1 MPFLTA
7 KGISR
12 TAIALLTRTLVLPMT
27 ATRVSGDEF
36 AGSNGDTI
44 TIRVPVPSVART
56 QPSPGASIT
65 YDDVDETPVDVT
77 LAHLYHATRITDE
90 DLSLAIESFAEQVTL
105 NQVSAVATRA
115 EDQLAGAM
123 NVLAAEGTTIAT
135 DGANVEDVVLEA
147 REALGEANVPSGQRW
162 LAVSPQVATFLLRL
176 DKFSRVDASGT
187 DSALRDAIIGR
198 IYGFQVVESNALNTG
213 TAVAY
218 HQSGF
223 VFGNR
228 TPVTP
233 RGAADSATATEG
245 GVGLRQIFQ
254 YDPDV
259 LSDASVISTFA
270 GASLVDADRVVKLTT
285 GGAPS

>member
-1 MPFLTA
+1 MAFLTA

-27 ATRVSGDEF
+27 ATRVPGEEF
-36 AGSNGDTI
+36 AGANGDTI

-56 QPSPGASIT
+56 QASPGAAIT
-65 YDDVDETPVDVT
+65 YDDVDEVAVDVT

-90 DLSLAIESFAEQVTL
+90 DLSLALESFAEQVTL
-105 NQVSAVATRA
+105 KQVSAVATRA

-123 NVLAAEGTTIAT
+123 NVLPSELGIAA
-135 DGANVEDVVLEA
+135 DGSDVETQVLAA
-147 REALGEANVPSGQRW
+147 REALGEANVPSGMRW

-259 LSDASVISTFA
+259 LSDASVVSTFA

>member
-1 MPFLTA
+1 MAFLTA

-12 TAIALLTRTLVLPMT
+12 TAIALLTRTMVLPMT
-27 ATRVSGDEF
+27 ATRVPGEEF

-56 QPSPGASIT
+56 QATPGTQIF

-77 LAHLYHATRITDE
+77 LAHLYHATQITDE
-90 DLSLAIESFAEQVTL
+90 ELSLSIESFAEQVTL
-105 NQVSAVATRA
+105 KQVSAVATRA
-115 EDQLAGAM
+115 EDQLAGVM
-123 NVLAAEGTTIAT
+123 NVLPSEFGYAAGGTDIE
-135 DGANVEDVVLEA
+135 NIVLAA
-147 REALGEANVPSGQRW
+147 REALGEADVPSGQRW
-162 LAVSPQVATFLLRL
+162 LSVSPQVATFLLKL

-187 DSALRDAIIGR
+187 DSALRDAILGR
-198 IYGFQVVESNALNTG
+198 IYGFQVVESNALNNG
-213 TAVAY
+213 SAVAY

-270 GASLVDADRVVKLTT
+270 GAALVDGDRVAKITLA
-285 GGAPS
+285 GQPS

>member
-1 MPFLTA
+1 MAFLTA

-27 ATRVSGDEF
+27 VTRVPGDEF
-36 AGSNGDTI
+36 AGANGDTI

-56 QPSPGASIT
+56 QASPGASIT
-65 YDDVDETPVDVT
+65 YDDVDEVAVDVT

-90 DLSLAIESFAEQVTL
+90 DLSLALESFAEQVSL
-105 NQVSAVATRA
+105 KQVSAVATRA
-115 EDQLAGAM
+115 EDQLAGTM
-123 NVLAAEGTTIAT
+123 NVLPSELDIAAG
-135 DGANVEDVVLEA
+135 GADVEAQVLAA
-147 REALGEANVPSGQRW
+147 REALGEANVPSGMRW
-162 LAVSPQVATFLLRL
+162 LAVSPQVATFLLKL

-259 LSDASVISTFA
+259 LSDASVVSTFA
-270 GASLVDADRVVKLTT
+270 GGSLVDADRVVKLTT